1 MKDFLDRLV
10 ERRIWRVLVA
20 YPSVTFIWLQAV
32 EFFIN
37 NYDLDSRLLT
47 ASLIGAVLLFPAAI
61 LWNWR
66 HGEAGAQEF
75 SRAEIGS
82 YSFVVAAA
90 AVACVWYWN
99 TTPAGMAPA
108 SEYLAPARTLAVM
121 PFENSGGDADVQFLC
136 DGIAESLINWLA
148 TMPDVKVISKSA
160 AFRFRD
166 DIQDTAKLAEVLGVD
181 GIIRGRLEKVSGEI
195 VVSTSFVDVRDDRQI
210 WGERL
215 TRPMKELI
223 DLERSIVESIKTG
236 LGLQATV
243 SKTNSSASQGTDD
256 SAAYEHYLRGHFL
269 IQSTNPESIQEGVE
283 ELRESIRI
291 DPRFARPY
299 ADIAD
304 ALSQMISYG
313 SGDHDGASLEEARAA
328 AYTAVAL
335 APELA
340 EAHTA
345 LATIQQYFL
354 FDWAAAEASYE
365 AAIALNPKISVPY
378 HRYTDFLVLTSRADR
393 AQEVAAHALALDGFD
408 SSSLHA
414 VGLAALFAGDF
425 AASVKAFGDWNR
437 FHPGSRWSYVKHA
450 VALSLDG
457 QCDAALEQGEKA
469 EELMNN
475 HPSTLPDS
483 WLAWSYKV
491 CGHDDKYAQSKA
503 RIEATH
509 DANPEIIDGGLAY
522 LYALEGDSESLVE
535 LVSRVVETKDP
546 LTPFI
551 GIFQADHVGWSVS
564 AALSEDQRYQAIL
577 AELQF
582 PGAD

>member
-20 YPSVTFIWLQAV
+20 YPGVTFIWLQAV

-37 NYDLDSRLLT
+37 NYGLDSRLLT
-47 ASLIGAVLLFPAAI
+47 VSLIAAMLLFPAAI

-66 HGEAGAQEF
+66 HGEAGAQKF
-75 SRAEIGS
+75 SRSEIGS
-82 YSFVVAAA
+82 YSFIVASA

-99 TTPAGMAPA
+99 TTPASMAPA
-108 SEYLAPARTLAVM
+108 SEHLAPARTLAVM
-121 PFENSGGDADVQFLC
+121 PFENSGGDADLQFLC

-148 TMPDVKVISKSA
+148 TMPDVKVVSKSA

-166 DIQDTAKLAEVLGVD
+166 DIQDTAKLAELLGVD
-181 GIIRGRLEKVSGEI
+181 GIIRGRLQKVAGEL

-215 TRPMKELI
+215 TRPMEELI
-223 DLERSIVESIKTG
+223 NLERSVVDSIKTG
-236 LGLQATV
+236 LQLQAPV
-243 SKTNSSASQGTDD
+243 SPTPSSASLGTDS

-269 IQSTNPESIQEGVE
+269 IQSTNLESIQEGAE
-283 ELRESIRI
+283 ELRESVRI
-291 DPRFARPY
+291 DPRFARPH
-299 ADIAD
+299 ADMAD
-304 ALSQMISYG
+304 ALSQLISYG
-313 SGDHDGASLEEARAA
+313 SGDRDGALLEEARAA

-335 APELA
+335 APDLA

-365 AAIALNPKISVPY
+365 AAIALDPQSPVPY
-378 HRYTDFLVLTSRADR
+378 HRYTDFLVLTSRVDR
-393 AQEVAAHALALDGFD
+393 AGEMAARAVAFDGFD

-425 AASVKAFGDWNR
+425 SASAKAFGDWNR

-457 QCDAALEQGEKA
+457 QCDKALEQGEKA

-475 HPSTLPDS
+475 HPPTLQDS
-483 WLAWSYKV
+483 WLAWGYKV
-491 CGHDDKYAQSKA
+491 CGRDDKYAQSKA
-503 RIEATH
+503 RIEAAR
-509 DANPEIIDGGLAY
+509 DANPELIDGGFAY
-522 LYALEGDSESLVE
+522 LYALEGDSESLVD

-551 GIFQADHVGWSVS
+551 GVFRADHLGWSVS
-564 AALSEDQRYQAIL
+564 AALSENQQYQAIL
-577 AELQF
+577 DELQF
-582 PGAD
+582 PDAN

>member
-37 NYDLDSRLLT
+37 NYGLDSRLLT

-75 SRAEIGS
+75 SRSEIGS
-82 YSFVVAAA
+82 YSVIVAAA
-90 AVACVWYWN
+90 AVGCVWYWN
-99 TTPAGMAPA
+99 TTPASMAPA
-108 SEYLAPARTLAVM
+108 SEHFAPARTLAVM

-148 TMPDVKVISKSA
+148 TMPDVKVVSKSA

-166 DIQDTAKLAEVLGVD
+166 DIQDTAKLADVLGVD
-181 GIIRGRLEKVSGEI
+181 GIIRGRLEKVSGEL
-195 VVSTSFVDVRDDRQI
+195 VVSTSFVDVRDDSQI

-215 TRPMKELI
+215 TRPMEELI
-223 DLERSIVESIKTG
+223 HLERSIVESIKTG
-236 LGLQATV
+236 LQLQAPDSQTPP
-243 SKTNSSASQGTDD
+243 SASLETDS

-269 IQSTNPESIQEGVE
+269 IQSTNLESIHAGIE
-283 ELRESIRI
+283 ELRESVRI
-291 DPRFARPY
+291 DPRFARPH

-304 ALSQMISYG
+304 ALSQLISYG
-313 SGDHDGASLEEARAA
+313 GGDRDGALLEEARAA
-328 AYTAVAL
+328 AYTAIAL
-335 APELA
+335 APDLA

-345 LATIQQYFL
+345 MAIIQQFFL
-354 FDWAAAEASYE
+354 FDWAATEASYE
-365 AAIALNPKISVPY
+365 AAIALNPQSPIPY
-378 HRYTDFLVLTSRADR
+378 HRYTDFLVLTSRAERGREMAAR
-393 AQEVAAHALALDGFD
+393 AIALDGFD

-414 VGLAALFAGDF
+414 VGLAAMVVGDF
-425 AASVKAFGDWNR
+425 AAAAKAFGDWNR
-437 FHPGSRWSYVKHA
+437 FHPASRWSYVKHA

-457 QCDAALEQGEKA
+457 QCDKALEQGEKA

-475 HPSTLPDS
+475 HPPTLQDS
-483 WLAWSYKV
+483 WLAWGYKV
-491 CGHDDKYAQSKA
+491 CGRDDKYAQSKA
-503 RIEATH
+503 RIEATR
-509 DANPEIIDGGLAY
+509 DENPELIDAGFAY
-522 LYALEGDSESLVE
+522 LYALEGDSESLVD
-535 LVSRVVETKDP
+535 LVSRAVESKDP
-546 LTPFI
+546 ITPFI
-551 GIFQADHVGWSVS
+551 GIFQADNLGWSVS

-577 AELQF
+577 DELQF
-582 PGAD
+582 PDAN